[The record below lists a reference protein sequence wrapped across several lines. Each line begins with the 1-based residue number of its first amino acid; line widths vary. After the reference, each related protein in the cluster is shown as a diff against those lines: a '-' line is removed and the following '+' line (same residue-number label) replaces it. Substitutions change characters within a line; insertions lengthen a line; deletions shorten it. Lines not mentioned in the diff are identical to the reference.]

1 MRMFPKL
8 FELPFKIGDFP
19 LAIHTYGFFIAIGF
33 IVGLWLATRE
43 AKKLGIDPKLI
54 SDLTF
59 WILIWGLIGSRIVY
73 IITTWDE
80 YMADPS
86 LFIKIHKGGL
96 VWYGGFI
103 GASLF
108 TLYYSIKHKLPFFKI
123 ADILIPSVSIGH
135 AFGRLGCFS
144 AGCCFGK
151 ECSKDFIFAV
161 VFKHPESIA
170 PKGMPLYPT
179 QLFESVGEAII
190 FLILV
195 IFRTRKR
202 FNGQVLLMYMTLY
215 PILRS
220 LLEILRGDKIRGFI
234 IEPYLSTSQ
243 FISIFVIAI
252 AIYLQIYLSKRNKER
267 EK

>member
-1 MRMFPKL
+1 MFPKL
-8 FELPFKIGDFP
+8 IEFPIKLGDLP

-33 IVGLWLATRE
+33 IIGLWLATRE
-43 AKKLGIDPKLI
+43 AKKVGIDPKKI

-86 LFIKIHKGGL
+86 LFIKIHRGGL

-108 TLYYSIKHKLPFFKI
+108 TLYYTRRHKLPFFKI
-123 ADILIPSVSIGH
+123 ADILIPSVALGH

-144 AGCCFGK
+144 AGCCYGK
-151 ECSKDFIFAV
+151 EVSRDFIFSV
-161 VFKHPESIA
+161 VFTHPESIA
-170 PKGMPLYPT
+170 PQGIPRHPVQLY
-179 QLFESVGEAII
+179 ESLGEVII

-202 FNGQVLLMYMTLY
+202 FDGQVLLMYMTLY

-220 LLEILRGDKIRGFI
+220 LLEIIRGDKIRGFV

-252 AIYLQIYLSKRNKER
+252 AIYLQIYISRRIKRENN
-267 EK
+267 